1 MKGQFAEIKLNL
13 SVVSNKNGA
22 LSLIPKEFEYYAP
35 ESLNEALSLL
45 ATMGAQAKILA
56 GGQSLIP
63 LMKYRL
69 VETPTII
76 DVNRIRDLSSINED
90 TNGGLAIGALT
101 RHVTLENSS
110 LIKAK
115 CPVLAQAASLIGDA
129 HIRNRGTIGGSVAH
143 MDPAADYLAVL
154 AALDCN
160 IEVAGTGGTRNV
172 SWKDFFLGM
181 YRTALQPTE
190 MVTRITIPREKI
202 SKKGAYLKVARS
214 SGDFSIAGVASVI
227 DISSDGVCAQA
238 SIGVGALEDKPG
250 RSAKAENTLVGKPL
264 DLDSIR
270 RAADVA
276 GSEFRGFTDMHAT
289 AEYRRSLVRVLTRR
303 TLERAAGIHL
313 W

>member
-1 MKGQFAEIKLNL
+1 M
-13 SVVSNKNGA
+13 
-22 LSLIPKEFEYYAP
+22 LSLFPKEFEYYAP
-35 ESLNEALSLL
+35 ESLDEALSLL
-45 ATMGAQAKILA
+45 ATMGEQAKILA

-69 VETPTII
+69 VETPAII
-76 DVNRIRDLSSINED
+76 DVNHIKVLSSISED
-90 TNGGLAIGALT
+90 AVGGLVIGALT
-101 RHVTLENSS
+101 RHVTIENSS

-143 MDPAADYLAVL
+143 MDPAADYLPVL

-160 IEVAGTGGTRNV
+160 VEVAGKDGTRNV

-181 YRTALQPTE
+181 YSTALQPSE
-190 MVTRITIPREKI
+190 MVTRITIPREEV
-202 SKKGAYLKVARS
+202 SKKGAYLKLARS

-227 DISSDGVCAQA
+227 NISPDGVCAQV
-238 SIGVGALEDKPG
+238 SIGVGAVEDKPG
-250 RSAKAENTLVGKPL
+250 RSVKAESALVGKRL

-276 GSEFRGFTDMHAT
+276 GAEFRGFTDMHAT
-289 AEYRRSLVRVLTRR
+289 ADYRRSLVRVLTRR
-303 TLERAAGIHL
+303 TLETAAGMRL
-313 W
+313 

>member
-1 MKGQFAEIKLNL
+1 MRE
-13 SVVSNKNGA
+13 
-22 LSLIPKEFEYYAP
+22 
-35 ESLNEALSLL
+35 
-45 ATMGAQAKILA
+45 QAKILA

-69 VETPTII
+69 VETPAII
-76 DVNRIRDLSSINED
+76 DVNRIRELSSISED
-90 TNGGLAIGALT
+90 AIGGLAIGALT
-101 RHVTLENSS
+101 RHVTIENSS

-143 MDPAADYLAVL
+143 MDPAADYLPVL

-160 IEVAGTGGTRNV
+160 VEVVAKDGTRTV

-181 YRTALQPTE
+181 YSTALQPTE
-190 MVTRITIPREKI
+190 MVTRITIPREKV
-202 SKKGAYLKVARS
+202 SKRGAYLKLARS

-227 DISSDGVCAQA
+227 DISPDGVCAQA
-238 SIGVGALEDKPG
+238 SIGVGAVEDKPR
-250 RSAKAENTLVGKPL
+250 RSAKAESALVGKRL

-270 RAADVA
+270 RAAEVA

-313 W
+313 

>member
-1 MKGQFAEIKLNL
+1 MF
-13 SVVSNKNGA
+13 
-22 LSLIPKEFEYYAP
+22 PKEFEYYAP

-45 ATMGAQAKILA
+45 ATMGGQAKILA

-69 VETPTII
+69 VETPAII
-76 DVNRIRDLSSINED
+76 DVNRIRELSSISED
-90 TNGGLAIGALT
+90 AIGGLVIGALT
-101 RHVTLENSS
+101 RHVALENSS

-143 MDPAADYLAVL
+143 MDPAADYLPVL
-154 AALDCN
+154 AALDCYV
-160 IEVAGTGGTRNV
+160 EVAGKVGTRNI

-190 MVTRITIPREKI
+190 MVTRITIPREKF
-202 SKKGAYLKVARS
+202 SKRGAYMKLARS

-227 DISSDGVCAQA
+227 DISSDGICTQA
-238 SIGVGALEDKPG
+238 SIGVGAVEDKPR
-250 RSAKAENTLVGKPL
+250 RSAKAESALVGKPL
-264 DLDSIR
+264 DLGSIR
-270 RAADVA
+270 QAAEVA
-276 GSEFRGFTDMHAT
+276 GSEFRGFTDIHAT

-303 TLERAAGIHL
+303 TLERAAGIHV
-313 W
+313 